1 MSSASG
7 GTTLSGNSVVVE
19 IRPGSGGDEAKD
31 FVRILSRMYQRFAA
45 RSGWKI
51 SALDEGNSMTTFM
64 LEGKGLDRL
73 GTETGVHCIQ
83 RIPPNRRKSGKVH
96 TTTATV
102 AVIVSPPELASQYD
116 ATFQECKVETMR
128 GTGKGGQ
135 NRNKVESAVRIT
147 HIPTGLSAICRDER
161 SQAANKERAYKVL
174 IARIYAHWAEKAQD
188 SRAAQLRGQVGG
200 AMRAERFRTYDVP
213 EDRMI
218 DRRSGK
224 RVQNLNRIFD
234 GYLEPIL

>member
-1 MSSASG
+1 MS
-7 GTTLSGNSVVVE
+7 LGNSIVVE

-64 LEGKGLDRL
+64 LEGKGVSARL
-73 GTETGVHCIQ
+73 RTEMGVHCIQ

-102 AVIVSPPELASQYD
+102 AILIPPPDLASKYD
-116 ATFQECKVETMR
+116 ATLQDCKVETMR
-128 GTGKGGQ
+128 GTGAGGQ

-147 HIPTGLSAICRDER
+147 HIATGLSAVCRDER
-161 SQAANKERAYKVL
+161 SQAANRERAYKVL
-174 IARIYAHWAEKAQD
+174 IARLFQYWAEKASD
-188 SRAAQLRGQVGG
+188 TRSEALRGQVGG

-234 GYLEPIL
+234 GFLEPILAE